1 MVLGKVWIWGHW
13 YKVEY
18 EGLHIYGNCGCYRHH
33 GRSCTLGSLR
43 GSSDKNPIMNMA
55 ASRENP
61 NDLAIIPHP
70 EKSASQEMTESITME
85 FKIKINSQNSRSDK
99 ESMYKGKESA
109 PNQNKFTALSELAAK
124 ATGIENQV
132 GPNIL
137 GESKS
142 PYI

>member
-1 MVLGKVWIWGHW
+1 
-13 YKVEY
+13 
-18 EGLHIYGNCGCYRHH
+18 
-33 GRSCTLGSLR
+33 LGSLR

-61 NDLAIIPHP
+61 NDLAIIPYP
-70 EKSASQEMTESITME
+70 EKSASQEMTESVTVE

-99 ESMYKGKESA
+99 KSMYKGKESVK
-109 PNQNKFTALSELAAK
+109 NQNKFAALSELAAK

>member
-1 MVLGKVWIWGHW
+1 
-13 YKVEY
+13 
-18 EGLHIYGNCGCYRHH
+18 
-33 GRSCTLGSLR
+33 
-43 GSSDKNPIMNMA
+43 MNMA

-61 NDLAIIPHP
+61 NDLAIIPYP
-70 EKSASQEMTESITME
+70 EKSASQEMTESVTVE

-99 ESMYKGKESA
+99 KSMYKGKESVK
-109 PNQNKFTALSELAAK
+109 NQNKFAALSELAAK